1 MTPILLEKF
10 LKKYIVP
17 MFTGAELTEHEEKP
31 PAWQKRRVFLHNE
44 CEMYVRAAIA
54 SNKYFNLRRSQ
65 AFEKADADFV
75 ECFVEKLHYLGDKVD
90 EGFIEDS
97 INAIFRRSVAE
108 RIAPQN
114 FRERANNIIYI
125 KPLPDT
131 SEFLAKILAQ
141 FEAWAEQTYE
151 GRKIAAAVGV
161 NATRS
166 SQDGVNLLEIFDKP
180 FGMVLANGLETFL
193 TADAG
198 GHVVGHEPLNNL
210 PVKNELFSPL
220 RFCHLAEWSKNGRVG
235 IGLTRNGEILVFANE
250 GLIFAKRR
258 GIWHHFTHN
267 AVVKRM
273 ALRGCFY
280 PPICKAVYRTCLDVS
295 FAKTGGGIAL
305 IKRTKME
312 NFGAVKIVDEKDFL
326 GAKNPKGQFLKT
338 IIGKPFNELDR
349 HLRQDIVAMDGA
361 TILDY
366 HGNVIAAGAIVEVI
380 AGSDGGGRLAAA
392 RALSK
397 FGLAIKIS
405 SDGGIRG
412 FKGGV
417 KDGQQVV
424 EEIFTIG

>member
-1 MTPILLEKF
+1 
-10 LKKYIVP
+10 
-17 MFTGAELTEHEEKP
+17 
-31 PAWQKRRVFLHNE
+31 
-44 CEMYVRAAIA
+44 
-54 SNKYFNLRRSQ
+54 
-65 AFEKADADFV
+65 
-75 ECFVEKLHYLGDKVD
+75 
-90 EGFIEDS
+90 
-97 INAIFRRSVAE
+97 
-108 RIAPQN
+108 
-114 FRERANNIIYI
+114 
-125 KPLPDT
+125 
-131 SEFLAKILAQ
+131 
-141 FEAWAEQTYE
+141 
-151 GRKIAAAVGV
+151 
-161 NATRS
+161 
-166 SQDGVNLLEIFDKP
+166 
-180 FGMVLANGLETFL
+180 
-193 TADAG
+193 
-198 GHVVGHEPLNNL
+198 
-210 PVKNELFSPL
+210 
-220 RFCHLAEWSKNGRVG
+220 
-235 IGLTRNGEILVFANE
+235 
-250 GLIFAKRR
+250 
-258 GIWHHFTHN
+258 
-267 AVVKRM
+267 
-273 ALRGCFY
+273 
-280 PPICKAVYRTCLDVS
+280 LDVS